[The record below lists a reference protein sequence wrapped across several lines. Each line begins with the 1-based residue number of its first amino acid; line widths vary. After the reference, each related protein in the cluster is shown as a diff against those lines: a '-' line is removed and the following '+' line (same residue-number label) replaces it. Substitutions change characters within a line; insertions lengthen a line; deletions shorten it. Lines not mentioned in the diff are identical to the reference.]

1 MSEPAV
7 PYSAPPD
14 PADLAWRVALARR
27 LASEAAR
34 VAVRRWRA
42 GHVSAEVKA
51 DQTPVTAVDRE
62 INDLL
67 VRRLADADPGTP
79 IVGEEGSLRGTPGGW
94 CWFVDPIDGTGDFVA
109 GTGQWMVLLGATFG
123 GRPVLGVAA
132 RPLPPADQGAPRL
145 YWASAGGGAWQEP
158 LTGVEGVPTVREG
171 NPSPL
176 HVSEVRSLESARLLA
191 GKSRHREGFLERLAA
206 VPHGALL
213 TVGSL
218 GLKAVLVA
226 QGSADAYASAS
237 LQTSVWDLVGPSVI
251 VEEAGGRI
259 TDLSGAALTFE
270 TDDPTWR
277 RGVIVSNGRVHDAL
291 VAAFEEPSGR

>member
-1 MSEPAV
+1 MSDPAV
-7 PYSAPPD
+7 PPAVPPD
-14 PADLAWRVALARR
+14 PAELARRVALARR
-27 LASEAAR
+27 LVGEAAQ

-42 GHVSAEVKA
+42 GQVVAEVKA

-62 INDLL
+62 INDLF
-67 VRRLADADPGTP
+67 VRRLAEADPGTP
-79 IVGEEGSLRGTPGGW
+79 IVGEEGGLRGTPGGW
-94 CWFVDPIDGTGDFVA
+94 CWFVGPIDGTGDFVA

-132 RPLPPADQGAPRL
+132 RPLPPPDQGAPKI
-145 YWASAGGGAWQEP
+145 YWASSGGGAWQEP
-158 LTGVEGVPTVREG
+158 LAGVEGSVTEEDKG
-171 NPSPL
+171 PSAL
-176 HVSEVRSLESARLLA
+176 HVSEVRTLEAARLLV

-206 VPHGALL
+206 LPHRTLL
-213 TVGSL
+213 QVGSL

-277 RGVIVSNGRVHDAL
+277 RGLIVSNGRVHDAL
-291 VAAFEEPSGR
+291 VAAFGESSAR